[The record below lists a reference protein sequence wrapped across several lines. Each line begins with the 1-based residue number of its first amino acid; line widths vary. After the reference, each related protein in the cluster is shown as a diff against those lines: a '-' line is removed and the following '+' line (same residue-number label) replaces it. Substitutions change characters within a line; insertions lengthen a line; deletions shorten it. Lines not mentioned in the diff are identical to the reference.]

1 MPTEKN
7 TQNNYLVDIHG
18 IQAIK
23 ISQLR
28 DINDNSDDNQTHIYS
43 YQYMWDIN
51 NSYNYGKYG
60 VYSDLNDY
68 KEDVSYHQ
76 DYQSCYL
83 LLAVGG
89 NNYKLEY
96 GAVKDDLGIPDINA
110 NIFNI
115 NNSIDCLTYDINQKV
130 NFLNT
135 YHNSFTVSVLS
146 TGGGL
151 NTDDYIKLSYTE
163 NSWSPRHD
171 SSGYNHYVTPIQSY
185 KYDLSLKFSYKTGNH
200 IAYADL
206 SNNMINNNI
215 TEGLIGHALLN
226 DLIDDIKS
234 SNSYFNN
241 RLTWCRLDKK

>member
-1 MPTEKN
+1 MPTEQN

-18 IQAIK
+18 IQAVK
-23 ISQLR
+23 ISQLH
-28 DINDNSDDNQTHIYS
+28 DINDITYSNISSYMYAWDYNPGGYGPYKDHDPLSDDS
-43 YQYMWDIN
+43 YDFN
-51 NSYNYGKYG
+51 
-60 VYSDLNDY
+60 
-68 KEDVSYHQ
+68 
-76 DYQSCYL
+76 SCYL

-96 GAVKDDLGIPDINA
+96 GIVKDDLGIPDINA
-110 NIFNI
+110 NIINI
-115 NNSIDCLTYDINQKV
+115 NDSIDCLTRDINQKV

-163 NSWSPRHD
+163 NYWSPLHN

-234 SNSYFNN
+234 SNSYFVN

>member
-1 MPTEKN
+1 MPTEQN

-23 ISQLR
+23 ISQLH
-28 DINDNSDDNQTHIYS
+28 DINDITYS
-43 YQYMWDIN
+43 NISSYMYAWDIN
-51 NSYNYGKYG
+51 PGEYGPYANINNPELYNSYLANANK
-60 VYSDLNDY
+60 
-68 KEDVSYHQ
+68 

-96 GAVKDDLGIPDINA
+96 GTVKDDLGIPDINA
-110 NIFNI
+110 NIINI

-185 KYDLSLKFSYKTGNH
+185 KYDLSLKFSYKTGDH

-234 SNSYFNN
+234 SNSYFVN